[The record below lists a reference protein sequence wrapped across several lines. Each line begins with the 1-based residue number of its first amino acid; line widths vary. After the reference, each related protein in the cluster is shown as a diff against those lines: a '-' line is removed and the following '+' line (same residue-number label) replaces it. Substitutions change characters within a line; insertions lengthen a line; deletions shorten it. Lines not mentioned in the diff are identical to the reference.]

1 MQTARPPARG
11 ATMQDGR
18 DDRSTSPHAGR
29 ARPPARG
36 VPMQD
41 VLDRLTRLEALVS
54 IQQLMFRYAEC
65 VDLARF
71 EAPRALPARHDRCR
85 RGQLHARRLGGRAL
99 LRSDESGACRRQRCA
114 RVISRRT
121 RSSRSIRRGDARPL
135 VFTVV
140 LQETKASRPGD
151 RRGRYHDAY
160 HVVDDAW
167 CFAERVIHVDQVG
180 NMSDHLSF
188 DLRRDPIPEIE
199 G

>member
-1 MQTARPPARG
+1 
-11 ATMQDGR
+11 
-18 DDRSTSPHAGR
+18 
-29 ARPPARG
+29 
-36 VPMQD
+36 MQD

-71 EAPRALPARHDRCR
+71 EALGELFRHGTIGAAGARPM
-85 RGQLHARRLGGRAL
+85 RGVSEVARFYAATNRVHADGTL
-99 LRSDESGACRRQRCA
+99 
-114 RVISRRT
+114 RT
-121 RSSRSIRRGDARPL
+121 RHLAANPIVEIDPSGRRATARSY
-135 VFTVV
+135 FVV
-140 LQETKASRPGD
+140 LQETKAVPLQAIVA
-151 RRGRYHDAY
+151 GRYHDAY